1 MATVTLT
8 PSNYYQGVNGTI
20 TAINPSR
27 KYVQVDSTGATS
39 NYVYVEFNVPS
50 NIKHVF
56 VTDNQIKVTGC
67 VARFRYT
74 CRQAYYSGNIS
85 VGDRLTNSG
94 TIISKNR
101 WSSDQGDEYER
112 VSSISGLTSTK
123 FYVILG
129 ATYVEIDDRNYFEN
143 CTLTLTYTET
153 STLPTATLSPSSG
166 WVDRTIANTFRVSLG
181 SVPGMLMQYTAT
193 GGTLYYRIT
202 GNYATRTFD
211 DANTATVPA
220 NTFSSGSTYEIY
232 ATATLDN
239 SSTVNTAIGTFS
251 TEDGPAVVTPISPSN
266 EITRGSATFTWS
278 YFNERGTQ
286 QYAYELSYRV
296 NGGAW
301 VYPTGKVVSSDQTVT
316 LAIES
321 AGTVEWSVR
330 AYNQDDVAG
339 DWSSYLSFINYV
351 PPSPPTIVSV
361 THTGR
366 PVISWA
372 AADQIAYEVKVEDES
387 GNTVYNSGQI
397 YSGNQSHKVE
407 EYLPEGSY
415 TFYVRIVSVL
425 GLASDWAETNY
436 TQSFPSLTPPVFSL
450 ESTADGVQI
459 SIETSAQYIKYYIL
473 RNGEL
478 IGSTTGTFT
487 DQFTAGETEY
497 TVIGVTANDE
507 SAFATQS
514 INHRV
519 TTTTLKLEDGT
530 VINASRRWNQRI
542 SPAKSVEPEFGLFSY
557 IGASRP
563 EIITSKMRNI
573 RYGFGFH
580 DVNRTAETLIGQP
593 LFYSDIFG
601 NADWVQ
607 ITAISRTDV
616 WYGNETTLELTVVLH
631 EEGAEYDT

>member
-8 PSNYYQGVNGTI
+8 PSNYYQGVNGII

-27 KYVQVDSTGATS
+27 KYVQVDSTGAT
-39 NYVYVEFNVPS
+39 NYYVYAEFNIPS
-50 NIKHVF
+50 NIKHVL

-94 TIISKNR
+94 KIISKNS
-101 WSSDQGDEYER
+101 WSSLGDEYER
-112 VSSISGLTSTK
+112 VSSISGLSSTK

-143 CTLTLTYTET
+143 CTLTLTYSTTT
-153 STLPTATLSPSSG
+153 SKPTITMSPTSG
-166 WVDRTIANTFRVSLG
+166 WIDRTKPFDFRVSLG
-181 SVPGMLMQYTAT
+181 GVSDMLMQYKAISSELFYRST
-193 GGTLYYRIT
+193 GAYTSLPY
-202 GNYATRTFD
+202 D
-211 DANTATVPA
+211 DAYNVSVPA
-220 NTFSSGSTYEIY
+220 NTFSTGGTYEIY
-232 ATATLDN
+232 TTTTLDDN
-239 SSTVNTAIGTFS
+239 STLSTDIGTFS
-251 TEDGPAVVTPISPSN
+251 TVDGTAVVTPISPSN

-296 NGGAW
+296 NGGTW

-339 DWSSYLSFINYV
+339 EWSSYLSFINYV

-372 AADQIAYEVKVEDES
+372 AADQIAYEVKVEGES
-387 GNTVYNSGQI
+387 DNTVYTSGQI

-425 GLASDWAETNY
+425 GLASDWATTNY
-436 TQSFPSLTPPVFSL
+436 TQSFDLSAPVFTL
-450 ESTADGVQI
+450 TDVPDGVQI
-459 SIETSAQYIKYYIL
+459 AVEASAQFTKYYIL

-487 DQFTAGETEY
+487 DQFSAGEVVY

-507 SAFATQS
+507 SAFATQT

-519 TTTTLKLEDGT
+519 LTTTLKMEDGT

-542 SPAKSVEPEFGLFSY
+542 SPTKSVEPEFGLFSY

-563 EIITSKMRNI
+563 EIITSKMRNV

-580 DVNRTAETLIGQP
+580 DVNRIAETLIGQP

-631 EEGAEYDT
+631 DEDIDYDA

>member
-8 PSNYYQGVNGTI
+8 PSNYYQCHNGVVTEK
-20 TAINPSR
+20 NPTK
-27 KYVQVDSTGATS
+27 KYIRVDTDNT
-39 NYVYVEFNVPS
+39 NNYYVYVEFNVP
-50 NIKHVF
+50 NNVKHIM
-56 VTDNQIKVTGC
+56 VTDNTVNQ
-67 VARFRYT
+67 
-74 CRQAYYSGNIS
+74 YSDVNKIAFTVRKATINGEIN
-85 VGDRLTNSG
+85 VGDSLSNIG
-94 TIISKNR
+94 TIVSK
-101 WSSDQGDEYER
+101 EYDGSHER
-112 VSSISGLTSTK
+112 VASLSSVNSR
-123 FYVILG
+123 FYLILG
-129 ATYVEIDDRNYFEN
+129 ATYTTPLNYFSTEYIN
-143 CTLTLTYTET
+143 SCTLTLTYTT
-153 STLPTATLSPSSG
+153 TTAKPTITMSPTSG
-166 WVDRTIANTFRVSLG
+166 WIDRTKPYNFRVSLG
-181 SVPGMLMQYTAT
+181 SVSGMFVQYKAISSELFYRST
-193 GGTLYYRIT
+193 GAYTSLPY
-202 GNYATRTFD
+202 D
-211 DANTATVPA
+211 DAYNVSVPA
-220 NTFSSGSTYEIY
+220 NTFSTGGTYEIY
-232 ATATLDN
+232 TTTTLDDN
-239 SSTVNTAIGTFS
+239 STLSTAIGTFS
-251 TEDGPAVVTPISPSN
+251 TVDGTAVVTPISPSN

-296 NGGAW
+296 NGGTW

-316 LAIES
+316 LAIEP

-339 DWSSYLSFINYV
+339 EWSSYLSFINYV

-366 PVISWA
+366 PVISWT
-372 AADQIAYEVKVEDES
+372 AADQIAYEVKVEGEND
-387 GNTVYNSGQI
+387 NTVYNSGQI

-436 TQSFPSLTPPVFSL
+436 TQSFDLSAPVFTL
-450 ESTADGVQI
+450 TDVPDGVQI
-459 SIETSAQYIKYYIL
+459 AVEASAQFTKYYIL

-487 DQFTAGETEY
+487 DQFAAGEVVY

-507 SAFATQS
+507 SAFATQT
-514 INHRV
+514 INHTV
-519 TTTTLKLEDGT
+519 LTTTLKMEDGT

-542 SPAKSVEPEFGLFSY
+542 SPTKSVEPEFGLFSY

-563 EIITSKMRNI
+563 EIITSKMRKV

-580 DVNRTAETLIGQP
+580 DVNRIAETLIGQP

-631 EEGAEYDT
+631 EEGAEYDA